1 MPARTGLSTQLKI
14 GLAFGALALVTF
26 GIVAWVSGMRAREQ
40 VMADTGASLVE
51 LASRLGSALDTGM
64 FERYREIQNIAHLG
78 QLHGAGIDTARW
90 RAIVDQLQDSF
101 SHYAWIGV
109 TDTDGRVLA
118 ATDGVLEG
126 RDVSQRPW
134 FVQGLSGPFVGDVH
148 DAVLLASLLPASAR
162 TEPLR
167 LVDVA
172 APLRRNG
179 EVAGVLGAHLSWRWA
194 EELRLHV
201 LRPIESSR
209 GVDIIVI
216 NGQGERLLGPAQI
229 GGNGLRTERVRA
241 LLEAS
246 AHFALEDWVDGRYL
260 TAAVATT
267 GHLSYPGLGWTVL
280 VRQPEAT
287 AVAPAVALQWRIGL
301 IGLAGSLLFALSG
314 WWLAGRISAPLRQ
327 VARRAEALAAD
338 GLPADEVL
346 ASENEVTQLSRA
358 LGTLVARLRERERDL
373 LGLNETLEQRVQ
385 ARTLA
390 LQVAND
396 DLQAFSRTVSH
407 DLKGPIGSLGAAA
420 RHIAEQARDRLE
432 HRVVDMLD
440 LMGGEC
446 DRLVH
451 LVDEL
456 LSLSRLDQRA
466 LTRESIDLDEM
477 VNGVIT
483 QVMNEPGAP
492 ARDAVEF
499 SVQPLP
505 KVTADPVLLRQVW
518 HNLIANAVKFSARR
532 SLARVEIGVSQGDRE
547 WVFQVADNGAGFDM
561 RLYGRLFGVFERL
574 HASAEFPGTGVGL
587 SIVKRVITR
596 HGGRV
601 WAESAPGEGARFHF
615 SLPFG
620 A

>member
-14 GLAFGALALVTF
+14 GLAFGALALVAF
-26 GIVAWVSGMRAREQ
+26 GAVAWISGMRAREQ
-40 VMADTGASLVE
+40 VVADTGASLVE
-51 LASRLGSALDTGM
+51 LASRLSSALDTGM

-78 QLHGAGIDTARW
+78 QLQGPGIDTARW

-134 FVQGLSGPFVGDVH
+134 FVEGLNGPFVGDVH
-148 DAVLLASLLPASAR
+148 DAVLLASLLPASAH

-201 LRPIESSR
+201 LKPIESSR

-216 NGQGERLLGPAQI
+216 NGQGERLLGPRQL
-229 GGNGLRTERVRA
+229 GGTGLTASQVRA
-241 LLEAS
+241 LLDAP
-246 AHFALEDWVDGRYL
+246 AHFRLEDWQDGRHL
-260 TAAVATT
+260 TAAVATR

-287 AVAPAVALQWRIGL
+287 AVASAVALQWRIAL
-301 IGLAGSLLFALSG
+301 IGLAGSLLFALGG

-327 VARRAEALAAD
+327 VARQAEALATD
-338 GLPADEVL
+338 GLPADEVR

-390 LQVAND
+390 LQAAND

-420 RHIAEQARDRLE
+420 RHIADQARDRLE

-466 LTRESIDLDEM
+466 LVRQAIDLDEM
-477 VNGVIT
+477 VNGVIA

-492 ARDAVEF
+492 PRDAVEF

-505 KVTADPVLLRQVW
+505 EVNADPVLLRQVW
-518 HNLIANAVKFSARR
+518 HNLVANAVKFSARR
-532 SLARVEIGVSQGDRE
+532 SLARVEIAVSQGNGE
-547 WVFQVADNGAGFDM
+547 WVFHVSDNGAGFDM
-561 RLYGRLFGVFERL
+561 RLYDRLFGVFERL

-620 A
+620 S